1 LIKTWLVSSDLILK
15 LAIIYQLQTFTSTS
29 ISLLASMPFGIMI
42 NVMLS

>member
-1 LIKTWLVSSDLILK
+1 VAFVSFSSAFDQN
-15 LAIIYQLQTFTSTS
+15 LARFIYQLQTFTSTS